1 MFGIE
6 TKQLL
11 ENTVSLS
18 LQNKRLS
25 EAEKAEYAKDY
36 AGLVKHVVRRVAA
49 TLPQHV
55 DVEDLFHEGVVGFM
69 EALGRFDPS
78 KGVMFKTF
86 VSNRV
91 RGSILDFLR
100 RKDFASRGARQ
111 RQRELNQ
118 VEADLSQELGRY
130 PSRKE
135 LAYRL
140 GVKGEEVVRR
150 RKEGAYGYVSSLNE
164 PRLKTDERETHLDN
178 LADACPD
185 VADLAEKNDKIATL
199 RHRLSELSER
209 EQLLLNLYYF
219 EGLNIREIAEI
230 LSVSEARISQIHR
243 RALGR
248 LKTAIEKPAPAARSI
263 S

>member
-1 MFGIE
+1 M
-6 TKQLL
+6 
-11 ENTVSLS
+11 SLS

-25 EAEKAEYAKDY
+25 EAEQAEYAKNY
-36 AGLVKHVVRRVAA
+36 AGLVKHVVRRIAA

-55 DVEDLFHEGVVGFM
+55 DIEDLFHEGVVGFM

-78 KGVMFKTF
+78 KGVLFKTF
-86 VSNRV
+86 VTNRV

-111 RQRELNQ
+111 RQRELNHA
-118 VEADLSQELGRY
+118 EAELSQELGRY
-130 PSRKE
+130 PSRTE
-135 LAYRL
+135 LAYKL
-140 GVKGEEVVRR
+140 GVKNDEVVRR

-178 LADACPD
+178 LADTCPD
-185 VADLAEKNDKIATL
+185 VADLAERNNKISAL
-199 RHRLSELSER
+199 RSHLGELSER

-230 LSVSEARISQIHR
+230 LAVSEARISQIHR
-243 RALGR
+243 RALDR
-248 LKTAIEKPAPAARSI
+248 LKSAIEKPAKRVPSSTSGRKI
-263 S
+263 G